1 MRSDVYAFATGM
13 FQIIGVLMIFGM
25 PFILMRVVIQIFRWI
40 IGRARGER
48 LAELQEDT
56 LDTYDRARATA
67 ISGGQRQARDS
78 SYAEMR
84 AGRGRT
90 GRQTRW

>member
-1 MRSDVYAFATGM
+1 MRTAVYDFATGM
-13 FQIIGVLMIFGM
+13 FGLVSVIMVFGM
-25 PFILMRVVIQIFRWI
+25 PFLIMRLVIQIFRWV

-56 LDTYDRARATA
+56 LDTYDRARATYY
-67 ISGGQRQARDS
+67 SGGQRASRDS
-78 SYAEMR
+78 YYAEMR
-84 AGRGRT
+84 GGRGRS